1 MSEDNTLE
9 CPICG
14 KLEDL
19 INSIEWL
26 IEKEGLPEGSGLP
39 DILKEAKELLN
50 NKVASTDK

>member
-1 MSEDNTLE
+1 MVKVSEE
-9 CPICG
+9 FI
-14 KLEDL
+14 EDL

-50 NKVASTDK
+50 NKGGKHG